1 MALLRILVF
10 QRLLH
15 VCVSR
20 TCCAHSTLSALHD
33 QVGANQVAEG
43 AMATLDGAGVLL
55 SAVGQALCLGVLWVA
70 VGLRV
75 PNWCTPA
82 VSDTPAVLLVRA
94 VSAVCRLGSPL
105 TFPES

>member
-1 MALLRILVF
+1 MAASAELAVLA
-10 QRLLH
+10 RLSVL
-15 VCVSR
+15 CVIPAQSS
-20 TCCAHSTLSALHD
+20 H

-43 AMATLDGAGVLL
+43 AMATLDGVGVLL
-55 SAVGQALCLGVLWVA
+55 SAVGQTLCLGVLWVA

-82 VSDTPAVLLVRA
+82 VSDTPAVLLVRV